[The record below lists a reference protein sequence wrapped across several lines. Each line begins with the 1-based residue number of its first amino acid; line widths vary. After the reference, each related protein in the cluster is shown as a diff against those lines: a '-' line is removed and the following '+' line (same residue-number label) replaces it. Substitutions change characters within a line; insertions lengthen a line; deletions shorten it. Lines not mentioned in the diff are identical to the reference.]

1 MLDYAIYRFSYEDA
15 KEIYPRLELRE
26 ECIPTYIY
34 IGFWN
39 EMYVGYMAGSFEN
52 MDTVHVQYSYLVPE
66 YRGKKVVR
74 IINELVKTIHND
86 FKYITMSVDNTR
98 NSMIKILL
106 SAGFHVWGTKHNEG
120 ITYVELLKADE

>member
-15 KEIYPRLELRE
+15 KEIYPRLELKE
-26 ECIPTYIY
+26 GYIPTFVY
-34 IGFWN
+34 IGFWD

-52 MDTVHVQYSYLVPE
+52 MNTVNIQYSYLVPE

-98 NSMIKILL
+98 NSMIKVLRG
-106 SAGFHVWGTKHNEG
+106 AGFYPIGRKKYNNTVF
-120 ITYVELLKADE
+120 VELLRVDE